1 VISVLFPSFTIVIG
15 TSQETSDFIVD
26 CLEMWWDANK
36 PLHPNAGRLVIILD
50 EGPENSSVRTQFM
63 YRLTKFADDTGL

>member
-1 VISVLFPSFTIVIG
+1 MIVIG
-15 TSQETSDFIVD
+15 TSQETRDFIVD

-36 PLHPNAGRLVIILD
+36 TQHPNAGRLVIILD
-50 EGPENSSVRTQFM
+50 KGPENSSVRTQFI